1 MENHRSASR
10 LPIAPTAGGL
20 VALVALLAQPHPA
33 LATTIQ
39 ESIQAA
45 LATNPEVGVVA
56 ADREAI
62 EQELRQARAD
72 YLPSIDVRGAVGPEY
87 TDTPITRNRDL
98 MTTTRRRCCARSP
111 S

>member
-1 MENHRSASR
+1 M
-10 LPIAPTAGGL
+10 
-20 VALVALLAQPHPA
+20 AQPHPA
-33 LATTIQ
+33 LATTIE

-45 LATNPEVGVVA
+45 LETNPEVGVVA

-62 EQELRQARAD
+62 EQELRQARAE

-87 TDTPITRNRDL
+87 TDSPIPEIGS
-98 MTTTRRRCCARSP
+98 MTMIRRRCCVWSP